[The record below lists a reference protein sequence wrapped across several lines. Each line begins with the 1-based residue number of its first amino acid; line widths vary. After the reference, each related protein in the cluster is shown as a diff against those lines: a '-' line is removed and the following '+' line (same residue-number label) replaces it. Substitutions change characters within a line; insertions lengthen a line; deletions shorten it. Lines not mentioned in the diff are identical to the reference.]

1 MFKAHTQAW
10 AWMDEWH
17 GLTID
22 DIRQI
27 ERQTQ
32 EALKKKMGKGGA
44 DADDDDDDDKEDSN
58 ESQGDSA
65 GSPTS
70 NGMSAPM
77 MMSSIEK
84 PAPPITQVESAGE
97 EDDEDERTVA
107 DSMPSEELSVKRK
120 VGSRSNSRVAL
131 NSPGTGGSRGFDAN
145 NASWRMESIVRDSD
159 SASEEE
165 FFDCQGELGW
175 KSRNLIALLETLRH
189 TIHGLCLEYRM
200 ELVPLMYRLYFFT
213 PYLSAHPYLQSQ
225 PSCCTIINRTQ
236 K

>member
-10 AWMDEWH
+10 AWQDEWQ

-44 DADDDDDDDKEDSN
+44 DADDEDDDEDKEDSN

-65 GSPTS
+65 GSPAP

-84 PAPPITQVESAGE
+84 PAPPVAQVESAGE
-97 EDDEDERTVA
+97 EDEEEERTVA
-107 DSMPSEELSVKRK
+107 DSLPSDDLVTKRK

-131 NSPGTGGSRGFDAN
+131 NSPGASSSKGYDAH

-165 FFDCQGELGW
+165 FFDCQGELRW
-175 KSRNLIALLETLRH
+175 KSNNSRARQTLYYMRH
-189 TIHGLCLEYRM
+189 TIHAVLHGIRYLALISF
-200 ELVPLMYRLYFFT
+200 YF
-213 PYLSAHPYLQSQ
+213 LLHPYLHSQ
-225 PSCCTIINRTQ
+225 HHPDMHLF
-236 K
+236 

>member
-10 AWMDEWH
+10 AWQDEWH

-44 DADDDDDDDKEDSN
+44 DDDDEDDDKEDSN

-84 PAPPITQVESAGE
+84 PALPVTQVESAGE
-97 EDDEDERTVA
+97 EDDDEDERTVA
-107 DSMPSEELSVKRK
+107 DSMPSEELAVKRK
-120 VGSRSNSRVAL
+120 VGSHSNSRVAL
-131 NSPGTGGSRGFDAN
+131 NSPGAGGSKGYDGN

-165 FFDCQGELGW
+165 FFDCQGELDCN
-175 KSRNLIALLETLRH
+175 SRSYSHLRH
-189 TIHGLCLEYRM
+189 IETHHSRFM
-200 ELVPLMYRLYFFT
+200 FSV
-213 PYLSAHPYLQSQ
+213 
-225 PSCCTIINRTQ
+225 
-236 K
+236 